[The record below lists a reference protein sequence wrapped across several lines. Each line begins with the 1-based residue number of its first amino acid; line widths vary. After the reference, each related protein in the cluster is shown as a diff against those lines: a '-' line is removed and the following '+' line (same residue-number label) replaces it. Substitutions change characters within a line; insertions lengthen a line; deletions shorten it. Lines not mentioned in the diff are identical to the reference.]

1 MQCFDYR
8 DHDSIPMESITED
21 MVETRNSQ
29 SLALCE
35 NSNRI
40 VTIEPGTNLLLI
52 ENSTD
57 LEEPSASSS
66 IGNQL

>member
-1 MQCFDYR
+1 
-8 DHDSIPMESITED
+8 MESITED